1 MHSRWMNTNV
11 STAAEM
17 LEVTD
22 KIILEMS
29 NGEVMY
35 PAPYEETDPY
45 QGSMTDSAIFGK
57 MDSDEALMGH
67 LQLPVPIVNIQY
79 FFGTRPVLPRLLGI
93 PRRDLEY
100 IVYYSSYVVVDP
112 GDSDAVYKQ
121 IIPIDDAPVF
131 LQSHPGAI
139 LKTGAEALSYLF
151 EKEDVKEKDYI
162 VLHML
167 PVIPVSLRY
176 GKITCKDHKES
187 WAPYSIEFLYDR
199 MIFQKNRLIKLTD
212 LKAPDVILL
221 NEKRVLQEYVDTLI
235 SNGAHGMP
243 VVLNDGFP
251 SDSLQELYEMTSVMT
266 ADPAKPFM
274 PTYEP
279 VDAEKFTELM
289 YRLENPE
296 QNQNADDAKDWE
308 TYTSENDPQVRAKKE
323 ILALLRPFV
332 DAVLQDNFPQY
343 MTDYHDLMCQFA
355 EHSISHGLDDLDIQ
369 KPAEPQLLNGIVR
382 TVRLGMKKQ
391 GMYL

>member
-22 KIILEMS
+22 KMILEMS

-93 PRRDLEY
+93 PRRDLES

-139 LKTGAEALSYLF
+139 LKTGAEAVSYLLM
-151 EKEDVKEKDYI
+151 KEDINKKDYI

-199 MIFQKNRLIKLTD
+199 LIFRKNRLIKLKD

-221 NEKRVLQEYVDTLI
+221 NEKRVFQEYVDSLI

-243 VVLNDGFP
+243 VVLNDGYP
-251 SDSLQELYEMTSVMT
+251 SDSLQELYEMTSVMS
-266 ADPAKPFM
+266 ADAPKPVMPA
-274 PTYEP
+274 YEP
-279 VDAEKFTELM
+279 VDTEEIWKRMQIICSSDEDEGENSCEAYDLNEDSQVVAE
-289 YRLENPE
+289 
-296 QNQNADDAKDWE
+296 
-308 TYTSENDPQVRAKKE
+308 KE
-323 ILALLRPFV
+323 ILAMLRPFV

-343 MTDYHDLMCQFA
+343 VTDYHDLMCQFA
-355 EHSISHGLDDLDIQ
+355 EHSISHGLDDLVIQ